1 MDKKENFRKEI
12 QYTPINSANRN
23 VRRRPSQGE
32 IERIQRQEKRKREQQ
47 RESKKRKIKGITTIG
62 AIALA
67 SGAMIV
73 GIPRAQE
80 AQRHK
85 VAQFEKQIRQELAN
99 ERAERAMSA
108 QEISQISEIE
118 QEINDI
124 EPTTEEIKKNIIE
137 QYLAEYNREHNT
149 NIENCEL
156 ISSVQNY
163 VFVTADNQYVTHGD
177 HPQEVMDF
185 LTNNGIDYRATGED
199 TKVYYSYADGVTLE
213 MMTKGENKELVDVT
227 SGQNIQKLN
236 DKSYNNTLIEMA
248 DVLEIGSE
256 WAKDPENEELKE
268 AYIQALEEHKE
279 KKEEKEVETASKTE
293 NTNNIKTASMD
304 EEER

>member
-1 MDKKENFRKEI
+1 MDKKDNFRKEI
-12 QYTPINSANRN
+12 QYIPMSSANRN
-23 VRRRPSQGE
+23 VRKRPSQGE
-32 IERIQRQEKRKREQQ
+32 IERAQRQEKRKKEQQ
-47 RESKKRKIKGITTIG
+47 RESKKRKIKGIATIG

-73 GIPRAQE
+73 GIPKAQE

-85 VAQFEKQIRQELAN
+85 VAELENKIRQDLAN
-99 ERAERAMSA
+99 ERAERMMAA
-108 QEISQISEIE
+108 REKSQISEIE

-137 QYLAEYNREHNT
+137 QYLAEYNKEHNT

-185 LTNNGIDYRATGED
+185 LTNNGIDYRTTGED

-279 KKEEKEVETASKTE
+279 KEEKEVETASKTE
-293 NTNNIKTASMD
+293 NTNNIKTASID